1 MSISSL
7 RNAGEWALMVAL
19 VFGAGAI
26 AQANDEPTK
35 TDGPVVQIGRTD
47 GGEASPFK
55 GLPTPEQNAA
65 PKYWIGL
72 LGGAIPADHP
82 LRAHLDLP
90 ENQGLL
96 VANIVPNSPAAKAG
110 LKKHDILLKANDAE
124 LHEMTDLVGLVASE
138 GEKKAQITLEVFRR
152 GNRESIYLTPEE
164 RPADAPVAQGPAG
177 GGFGGVL
184 GGEGGLPEGFPQEL
198 LQQFGGEG
206 NNPFA
211 FRNFGNGI
219 FLGSQGFANMPN
231 GVSVS
236 VQKEGDGPAKITV
249 KRGNDTWEVTG
260 DDAESLNQLPED
272 LRPFVAQMMQGG
284 GPTINLQRRE
294 RLQQR
299 LDGEDGRL
307 RERIERMEK
316 RMQEFMDRY
325 GRETKPAEQP
335 KAEAEQSK

>member
-1 MSISSL
+1 MGAHGSA
-7 RNAGEWALMVAL
+7 RVC
-19 VFGAGAI
+19 AGAI
-26 AQANDEPTK
+26 AQANEDK
-35 TDGPVVQIGRTD
+35 NVTDGPVVQIGRGDVDQQIPGRPKNTD
-47 GGEASPFK
+47 GAIVV
-55 GLPTPEQNAA
+55 PEM

-110 LKKHDILLKANDAE
+110 LKKHDILLKANDVD

-138 GEKKAQITLEVFRR
+138 GDKKAQITLEVFRR
-152 GNRESIYLTPEE
+152 GNRESVYLMPEE

-198 LQQFGGEG
+198 LQQFGGDG
-206 NNPFA
+206 NDPLA
-211 FRNFGNGI
+211 FRNFGNGMI
-219 FLGSQGFANMPN
+219 LGGGQGVANMPN

-236 VQKEGDGPAKITV
+236 VQKEGDGPARITV
-249 KRGNDTWEVTG
+249 KRGDDTWEVMG

-272 LRPFVAQMMQGG
+272 LRPFVEQMIHGNK
-284 GPTINLQRRE
+284 GPVINLQGRE
-294 RLQQR
+294 RIQR
-299 LDGEDGRL
+299 FDGEDGRL
-307 RERIERMEK
+307 RERLDRMEK
-316 RMQEFMDRY
+316 RMQELMDRF
-325 GRETKPAEQP
+325 GQQTKPVEPP
-335 KAEAEQSK
+335 KAEDEQSK